1 MLFEGQVAA
10 AAVGGVLGPGPGGVP
25 RGHDRP
31 AQFPPSGGERL
42 AGGGC
47 RACGEPFRCGMPPV
61 LGGPDENGE
70 DRKPFAGP
78 LVHPGLA
85 PGQLFGVR
93 DLLWPDRARCRPLR
107 PPGRVID
114 GPLGDVEVE
123 RADCE
128 QGVGRCGP
136 GGFRPARGPSR
147 RLAGDPVFPAGHLR
161 RGQAQRA
168 DAGMMQFQVA
178 PEQPAQ
184 DVGDRPQGRVVG
196 GEVPFPEVA
205 HQQVPDGDALDAVL
219 DDQLVR
225 GELAAGG
232 EHPDAGRGLG
242 REHPGCPQQLVEVH
256 SRASGLSL
264 DRPRRGGQLQA
275 VPGGDVAD
283 QAAFGGHDRCDTAER
298 QVPGQRADLLGL
310 ACPAERREGTGV
322 TGPGHLA
329 GEQLQAR
336 AGQQPSRVRPD
347 QVPADHQEQP
357 GSQAA
362 AQGAAGGC
370 PARRGN
376 PPGGDLAPAGAG
388 LASAGGRPAF
398 LPRAAGLPAEPV
410 QDLPEDPPP
419 LLLAAPAAEPEWR
432 GRQQRPC
439 FFPAYCGPRPPAG
452 AFPGRELPHHLRA
465 VRGGG
470 AGTDP
475 GEQGRRCQPGR
486 SGGAH
491 KAVPNRTC
499 KVSGR

>member
-1 MLFEGQVAA
+1 M
-10 AAVGGVLGPGPGGVP
+10 
-25 RGHDRP
+25 
-31 AQFPPSGGERL
+31 
-42 AGGGC
+42 
-47 RACGEPFRCGMPPV
+47 
-61 LGGPDENGE
+61 
-70 DRKPFAGP
+70 
-78 LVHPGLA
+78 
-85 PGQLFGVR
+85 R
-93 DLLWPDRARCRPLR
+93 DLLCPDRARCRPLR
-107 PPGRVID
+107 PPGRVVD

-219 DDQLVR
+219 ADQLVR

-256 SRASGLSL
+256 SRAPGLSL

-283 QAAFGGHDRCDTAER
+283 QAALGGHDRCDTAER
-298 QVPGQRADLLGL
+298 QVPGQRADLLGI

-362 AQGAAGGC
+362 APGAAGGALPAAESHPAAISRQPAPAWPRRRPPSVPATC
-370 PARRGN
+370 RRAARRAS
-376 PPGGDLAPAGAG
+376 PGPAPG
-388 LASAGGRPAF
+388 S
-398 LPRAAGLPAEPV
+398 
-410 QDLPEDPPP
+410 
-419 LLLAAPAAEPEWR
+419 APAAA
-432 GRQQRPC
+432 GRPGCPSRN
-439 FFPAYCGPRPPAG
+439 GG
-452 AFPGRELPHHLRA
+452 AVSSARASSLPTAVPGHQPGRC
-465 VRGGG
+465 RGGNCRITCAPSGAAG

-475 GEQGRRCQPGR
+475 GEQGRRRQPGR

-499 KVSGR
+499 KRVRPVAGQARGAGGAGRARRAWNAITEAITSSGTGAR